1 MNLTEVRSF
10 LGFCNFYR
18 CFIRNFSEIAKPL
31 NELMQKDKK
40 WTWEI
45 DQNQAF
51 LHLKFII
58 TSSPILVFP
67 EPHRPYLV
75 EADSSGYATG
85 AVLSQMHDNNKWHP
99 VAYLSKGL
107 SPAERNYDIYDKE
120 MLAVIC
126 ALETWRHYLEGASHP
141 VKILTDHKNLEYFM
155 MAQKLN

>member
-1 MNLTEVRSF
+1 MMKDV
-10 LGFCNFYR
+10 
-18 CFIRNFSEIAKPL
+18 KWKW
-31 NELMQKDKK
+31 EL
-40 WTWEI
+40 

-51 LHLKFII
+51 LHLKNII

-67 EPHRPYLV
+67 KPDHPYLV

-85 AVLSQMHDNNKWHP
+85 AVLSQMCDDDKWHP
-99 VAYLSKGL
+99 VAFLSKGL
-107 SPAERNYDIYDKE
+107 SPAEQNYNNYDKE

-126 ALETWRHYLEGASHP
+126 ALEAWRHYLEGASHP